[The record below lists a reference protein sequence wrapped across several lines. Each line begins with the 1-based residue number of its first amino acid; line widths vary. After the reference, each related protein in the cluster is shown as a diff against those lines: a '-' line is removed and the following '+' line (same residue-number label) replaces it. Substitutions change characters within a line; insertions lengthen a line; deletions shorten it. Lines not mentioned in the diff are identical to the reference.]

1 VVSGNELEKCLD
13 ARRTVI
19 PAPQPM
25 VDGWR

>member
-1 VVSGNELEKCLD
+1 VSGNELEKCLD